1 MELQKA
7 LKCMIQIL
15 HFPIYTMFL
24 KEYLEDDLRWVSNY
38 KNQKKKTIYI
48 YIHALTFEC
57 GTFFAV
63 SHQELPRTQTAS

>member
-38 KNQKKKTIYI
+38 KNQKKKNYIYI
-48 YIHALTFEC
+48 YTCFDL
-57 GTFFAV
+57 
-63 SHQELPRTQTAS
+63 